1 MIVNPVELPPHLGD
15 PLWTAGPRED
25 STLPASSMVKV
36 CQTCPTL
43 RQHLESSRAMVA
55 ELRRRIEA
63 AEELITRLRDEAA
76 R

>member
-55 ELRRRIEA
+55 GLRAELGK
-63 AEELITRLRDEAA
+63 A
-76 R
+76 RTL